1 MSPFFKASEG
11 RPAQHWYEISTLQL
25 LILYLFLLL
34 TFSYKQT
41 STQHVASLTL
51 CHVIYHTFT
60 PILCLQALLIFSS
73 CFSHLFP
80 DLFDGYL
87 CFVISICGIGC
98 LTAVIGDV
106 ASHFGCTVG
115 LKDAVTAVAFVAL
128 GTSVPGKAT
137 TASSSFQDLLQWT
150 LQMLCRSAMN
160 NWDRFSIW
168 ITVYTSFLYLCAFL
182 HSLLNLHVCFY
193 NCLSTISRVP
203 LEIF

>member
-1 MSPFFKASEG
+1 MLS
-11 RPAQHWYEISTLQL
+11 
-25 LILYLFLLL
+25 
-34 TFSYKQT
+34 
-41 STQHVASLTL
+41 
-51 CHVIYHTFT
+51 
-60 PILCLQALLIFSS
+60 FSS

-137 TASSSFQDLLQWT
+137 TASNNFQDSLQWT
-150 LQMLCRSAMN
+150 LQMLVRTAMN

-182 HSLLNLHVCFY
+182 HSPLKLHVCFY
-193 NCLSTISRVP
+193 NYLSTISRVTWKY
-203 LEIF
+203 FS